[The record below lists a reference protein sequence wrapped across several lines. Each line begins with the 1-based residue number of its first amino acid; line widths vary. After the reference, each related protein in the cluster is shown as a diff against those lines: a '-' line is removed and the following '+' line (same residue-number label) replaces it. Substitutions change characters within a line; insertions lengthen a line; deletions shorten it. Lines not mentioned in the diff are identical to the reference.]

1 MFSEAENNT
10 MQKTPTPTK
19 TLTRH
24 QQETRNFQFN
34 SVLWCQ
40 APPTRPSFK
49 LVFGKH
55 MLGWTSFFLTT
66 NLCMR
71 FLHHGSSIAFV
82 PFFLSFSIFFSLL
95 IVLKLSAHTPG
106 HLHVYVLHVYACM
119 HRHFMSAS
127 LKPRSANVLDQSF
140 CNWIKTHFSQ
150 KTTIILKLNKNT
162 FVSKPA
168 PLTPSQFFPC
178 LPASVFLH
186 CLRPLLDKTRMDEHP
201 SLRCLQQ
208 SCNPLLALNINPE
221 CMPGYTLSLVG
232 W

>member
-10 MQKTPTPTK
+10 MQKTP

-82 PFFLSFSIFFSLL
+82 PFHFSCPSLFFFRYCTEAQCTHTRPFARLCIACLRMYAQTFHVCVFETKVCKCTWPIILQLNKNTFLSKNDNLL
-95 IVLKLSAHTPG
+95 
-106 HLHVYVLHVYACM
+106 
-119 HRHFMSAS
+119 
-127 LKPRSANVLDQSF
+127 Q
-140 CNWIKTHFSQ
+140 
-150 KTTIILKLNKNT
+150 LNKNT
-162 FVSKPA
+162 FVSKTA

-178 LPASVFLH
+178 LPASFFLH
-186 CLRPLLDKTRMDEHP
+186 WLRPLPDKTRMDEHP